1 MEANGRFRKLNC
13 QQMGQII
20 ESSKVVTSKIEE
32 LLDSVL
38 VGRSHMNRP
47 RSIYQYSGFFLKLQ
61 IFQFLLSLNFQK
73 SLGVMLEY

>member
-1 MEANGRFRKLNC
+1 MLNC
-13 QQMGQII
+13 QQKGQII

-47 RSIYQYSGFFLKLQ
+47 RSIYQYSAFCLKLQ
-61 IFQFLLSLNFQK
+61 IF
-73 SLGVMLEY
+73 

>member
-1 MEANGRFRKLNC
+1 MEANERFRKLNC

-20 ESSKVVTSKIEE
+20 DGSKGLTSKIEE

-47 RSIYQYSGFFLKLQ
+47 RSIYQYSAFCLKLQ
-61 IFQFLLSLNFQK
+61 IF
-73 SLGVMLEY
+73 

>member
-1 MEANGRFRKLNC
+1 MEANERFRKLNC

-20 ESSKVVTSKIEE
+20 DGSKGLTSKIEE

-47 RSIYQYSGFFLKLQ
+47 RSIYQYSAFC
-61 IFQFLLSLNFQK
+61 
-73 SLGVMLEY
+73 